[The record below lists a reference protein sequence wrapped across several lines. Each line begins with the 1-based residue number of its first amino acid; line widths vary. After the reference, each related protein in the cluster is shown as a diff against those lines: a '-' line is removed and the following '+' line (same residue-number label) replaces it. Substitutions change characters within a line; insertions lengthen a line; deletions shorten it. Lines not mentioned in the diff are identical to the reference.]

1 MWGGT
6 PWPWAPIASSQN
18 RSRPTPWSP
27 WSTRCCGRRK
37 AARRS
42 REVRDGAQTR
52 LAARGRL
59 ARRRRRDEHLG
70 LARRRRRRR
79 GTAVPHLHRAGRPHP
94 LYHPALPV
102 QRRLRRRYRV
112 PGPERHADHETR
124 LARGAVDQGHDNDAR
139 KPSLVIGMAF
149 GFLVIEFGFV

>member
-18 RSRPTPWSP
+18 RSRPAPWSP

-102 QRRLRRRYRV
+102 QRRDREHTSELQSHSDLV
-112 PGPERHADHETR
+112 CR
-124 LARGAVDQGHDNDAR
+124 LLLEKKKKNIYSNKYTSR
-139 KPSLVIGMAF
+139 F
-149 GFLVIEFGFV
+149 